1 MLGLHILMRHFAP
14 EPPREIVRRAGG
26 RRGFTLTEIAIVLGI
41 AGLVLGA
48 IWTAAA
54 NVYMNKRTALI
65 TQQTIEFVS
74 NYRKLYGPRGAGV
87 ASWTCVTP
95 LGVKAGYFPSEMVAV
110 STGLCGGTTGPAP
123 IDPWGGT
130 INVWVRQ
137 TPLNTILVGFT
148 PVTVDECIHLGASLT
163 FLPGVIY
170 ENFAGTTNPT
180 TFSTSISTYIP
191 FSFATIEDLCTRTV
205 GHDLQVGFKI

>member
-1 MLGLHILMRHFAP
+1 MLGLHILMRRFAP
-14 EPPREIVRRAGG
+14 EPPREIVRRAGL

-48 IWTAAA
+48 IWEAAA
-54 NVYMNKRTALI
+54 DVYMNKKVALI

-87 ASWTCVTP
+87 ASWDNVTS
-95 LGVKAGYFPSEMVAV
+95 LGVKAGYFPVDMMVG
-110 STGLCGGTTGPAP
+110 STPT
-123 IDPWGGT
+123 DPWGGAV
-130 INVWVRQ
+130 NVWVQQ

-148 PVTVDECIHLGASLT
+148 PVTVDECIHLAASLT

-180 TFSTSISTYIP
+180 TFSTSISTYTP

-205 GHDLQVGFKI
+205 GRDLQVGFKI